1 MSANPSPD
9 VRSALPGS
17 PHATSTWIELE
28 RHMIA
33 MLARGAALPSILE
46 EVARCVELALPGH
59 IVSIMRRSRS
69 AEELVLEVGPSLPR
83 EYAAAVARVP
93 IEADMGS
100 CGSAAFLRRRV
111 VVEDIAVD
119 PRWGSVREPA
129 LRAGLRACWSQ
140 PIMGSDGAVLG
151 AFALY
156 QRSPGA
162 PSSDEIDHIEIAA
175 HLVGLAIERDE
186 SEGNRRLRDA
196 IVNELTDSVIVF
208 DRDSRIVECNP
219 ATERMWGYSRAELL
233 GKSPIFFY
241 PRNSQSAEMADEIV
255 AVVRRDGRWN
265 GERPFETKDGRVGVR
280 AVTVLLLKDPAGQE
294 FGFLAINRD
303 VTEERRAEGEREGL
317 RSKMLQT
324 QKLESLGILAGGIA
338 HDFNNLLTGILGN
351 AELALD
357 NAGLAPHTRTALL
370 AIQRSAD
377 RAADLTRQM
386 LAYSGRATFE
396 LSVTELSGEVREIGS
411 LLGSSIAKKVDLRF
425 ELAPDLPPI
434 EADRA
439 QLQQLTMNLV
449 INAAEAIGDESGE
462 VVVSTWAWTNR
473 SVEPDVQ
480 FPTDGL
486 PAGRYAVLEV
496 RDNGCGMDADTL
508 QLIFDP
514 FFTTKFTGRGLG
526 LAAVI
531 GIVRAHGGGLNVTSQ
546 VGRGTEFRVY
556 LPFSTKERAPASDGS
571 VGLLTKRATVLVID
585 DEPVVTELVATSL
598 ELFGHRVF
606 AALSGE
612 QGLAL
617 FEKHADSIDV
627 VLLDVTMPKLGARE
641 ILDGLRRRRPDVRV
655 VLSSGYA
662 EAEVARQFAQGEFE
676 GFIQK
681 PYSPHTLQ
689 DGLRRA
695 LEKR

>member
-1 MSANPSPD
+1 MSANSSPD
-9 VRSALPGS
+9 VRPALPGS
-17 PHATSTWIELE
+17 ANATATWIELE

-33 MLARGAALPSILE
+33 MLAHGAGLSEILE

-59 IVSIMRRSRS
+59 HVSIMRRSRS
-69 AEELVLEVGPSLPR
+69 ANELLLEVGPTLPR
-83 EYAAAVARVP
+83 EYAEAVARVP
-93 IEADMGS
+93 IGPDIGS

-119 PRWGSVREPA
+119 PRWAGWRDLA

-140 PIMGSDGAVLG
+140 PIIGSSGDLLG

-156 QRSPGA
+156 LQTPGG
-162 PSSDEIDHIEIAA
+162 PSADEVDHIEIAA
-175 HLVGLAIERDE
+175 HLVGLAIERNEAE
-186 SEGNRRLRDA
+186 SQRRLRDA

-208 DRDSRIVECNP
+208 DRDLRIVECNP
-219 ATERMWGYSRAELL
+219 ATERMWGYTRAELL
-233 GKSPIFFY
+233 GKTPAFFY
-241 PRNSQSAEMADEIV
+241 PRADQPEQV
-255 AVVRRDGRWN
+255 ANEVVATVRRDGRWD
-265 GERPFETKDGRVGVR
+265 GERPFETKSGRVGVR
-280 AVTVLLLKDPAGQE
+280 DVTVLLLKDPAGRE

-303 VTEERRAEGEREGL
+303 VTAQRRAEVEREEL
-317 RSKMLQT
+317 RGKMLQT

-357 NAGLAPHTRTALL
+357 NAGLGAHTRTALL

-386 LAYSGRATFE
+386 LAYSGRAAFE
-396 LSVTELSGEVREIGS
+396 LSVTELSAEVREIGS

-425 ELAPDLPPI
+425 ELAPNLPPI

-449 INAAEAIGDESGE
+449 INAAEAIGDEPGE
-462 VVVSTWAWTNR
+462 VVVSTWAWTNG
-473 SVEPDVQ
+473 SVELDVQ
-480 FPTDGL
+480 YPTDGL
-486 PAGRYAVLEV
+486 PPGRYAVLEV
-496 RDNGCGMDADTL
+496 RDNGCGMDAETL
-508 QLIFDP
+508 RLIFDP

-531 GIVRAHGGGLNVTSQ
+531 GIVRAHYGGLKVSSE
-546 VGRGTEFRVY
+546 VGRGTVFRVY
-556 LPFSTKERAPASDGS
+556 LPFSTKERTSDDAGAL
-571 VGLLTKRATVLVID
+571 GQLATRATVLVID
-585 DEPVVTELVATSL
+585 DEPVVTDLVATSL

-606 AALSGE
+606 VALSGE
-612 QGLAL
+612 QGLAI
-617 FEKHADSIDV
+617 FEAHADEIDV
-627 VLLDVTMPKLGARE
+627 VLLDVTMPRLGARE
-641 ILDGLRRRRPDVRV
+641 ILDALRRRRQDVRV

-681 PYSPHTLQ
+681 PYSPQTLQ